1 MSIQTKR
8 QTETIPEWKTQEVEE
23 IKKWISNHS
32 SVGICDVTGIPS
44 RQFQQMRASLR
55 GDVSI
60 KVSRNTLVKR
70 AVENVDGLDLMEENL
85 KGQVGIVCT
94 DKNPFTL
101 YQMLKGSKTPAPI
114 NAGDVATKQ
123 IVIPEG
129 DTGFPPGPFVG
140 DLQAVGAAAQIAE
153 GSIRVT
159 ASSVVAEIGDVISPQ
174 LSNVL
179 GALGIEPKEV
189 GLNLKA
195 VYSEGVVYDVQSLDI
210 DTEEYKTNIIMAMKN
225 AMSLSMGS
233 GYPVAQ
239 TISTMLS
246 NGFRNAK
253 SLGIAASVESP
264 DLAVDLINR
273 AASDLQALSMSLEV
287 DARPEKL
294 KSAVKSESIEKKEQ
308 NIEQENP
315 KDVESSESKN
325 KEEEEAASAA
335 GLGDLFG

>member
-1 MSIQTKR
+1 MSTQVERRTDNL
-8 QTETIPEWKTQEVEE
+8 PEWKTREVKE
-23 IKKWISNHS
+23 IKEWLS
-32 SVGICDVTGIPS
+32 SHASIGICDVSGIPS

-55 GDVSI
+55 GEVEI
-60 KVSRNTLVKR
+60 KVSRNTLVKL
-70 AVENVDGLDLMEENL
+70 AAQNVEGIESIADQL
-85 KGQVGIVCT
+85 KGQVGVVGT
-94 DKNPFTL
+94 NKNPFTL

-123 IVIPEG
+123 IVIPQG

-140 DLQAVGAAAQIAE
+140 DLQAVGAAAQISE

-159 ASSVVAEIGDVISPQ
+159 ASSIVAEMGDVITPK

-195 VYSEGVVYDVQSLDI
+195 VYSEGVIYEISSLDI
-210 DTEEYKTNIIMAMKN
+210 DTEEYKLKFAKAVNN
-225 AMSLSMGS
+225 ARSLSVGI
-233 GYPVAQ
+233 GYPTSQ
-239 TISTMLS
+239 TISTMLV

-253 SLGIAASVESP
+253 AVGIFAAVESP
-264 DLAVDLINR
+264 NLATELINK
-273 AASDLQALSMSLEV
+273 ASAESYALAMSVEG

-294 KSAVKSESIEKKEQ
+294 KNVVKNESIDKKEQ
-308 NIEQENP
+308 SVEQENTE
-315 KDVESSESKN
+315 DTEAEN
-325 KEEEEAASAA
+325 EDATEEASAA